1 MKLMIIGISALL
13 LLLSFTSVVYG
24 FFEIDTQTQ
33 VSSVIDGVTFVTVNE
48 EIFKLA
54 DIQPTCT
61 DVDNSTGY
69 ISSKSLLSSLIKGK
83 TVYLDIDNLYIT
95 DFYGAG
101 NKTVCVVYI
110 EFNSTH
116 YINVNQA
123 LVAQRLV
130 VVNDVEN
137 DFNPEDWTR
146 LTKKE
151 KIPEIP
157 SGTILSLFLI
167 TALIVTTYITRMKS

>member
-1 MKLMIIGISALL
+1 MKLSIIGIFALL
-13 LLLSFTSVVYG
+13 LLLFFTSVVYG
-24 FFEIDTQTQ
+24 FVEIDTQTQ

-83 TVYLDIDNLYIT
+83 TVYLDIDNLYVT
-95 DFYGAG
+95 DFYGTG
-101 NKTVCVVYI
+101 NKTVCVVYV

-137 DFNPEDWTR
+137 DFNPEEW
-146 LTKKE
+146 
-151 KIPEIP
+151 I
-157 SGTILSLFLI
+157 
-167 TALIVTTYITRMKS
+167 